1 MGAEYVDSSDEL
13 VHQYCKNFD
22 LRVLPA
28 KQYDGVY
35 VKGNRFSMEGLKS
48 GKDTLPYDGI
58 LDGKL
63 FGQEARYIQ
72 QWIDLV
78 KQKGENA
85 PEVLALDN
93 MSIEDMLKKGGAPK
107 DIIDLYTYTNA
118 TESTTVPSKMSA
130 LYMVLTNARA
140 SAFSEDTVEGRILGG
155 NDKLPK
161 TFAKKLG
168 SKIKY
173 NRALKR
179 LKFNDKGITA
189 IVNKNGVNES
199 IKALKCVIAIP
210 ASVLKNIDIE
220 PGFSSDKTYCIQNQ
234 DYGHVMKVAMQYQKR
249 FWDQKQSIGQRVF
262 TDTRLRRVYHFSID
276 QPGPRGILLTFTS
289 GEDAKK
295 LGRLSEERRMRV
307 AQETCENIWP
317 ESVSYTHLTLPT
329 IYSV

>member
-1 MGAEYVDSSDEL
+1 MSGVLLNNKISRRSFLKRTSAFTSLASIAPFSISSILSDASDDKRIIVIGAGLAGLSCAYELDRAGYNVILIEAQTRAGGRVRTYRDPFADNLYAEMGAEYVDSSDEL

-35 VKGNRFSMEGLKS
+35 VKGNRLSMEGLKS

-179 LKFNDKGITA
+179 LKFKDKGITA

-199 IKALKCVIAIP
+199 IEALKCVIAIP
-210 ASVLKNIDIE
+210 ASVLKNVDIE

-234 DYGHVMKVAMQYQKR
+234 D
-249 FWDQKQSIGQRVF
+249 
-262 TDTRLRRVYHFSID
+262 
-276 QPGPRGILLTFTS
+276 
-289 GEDAKK
+289 
-295 LGRLSEERRMRV
+295 
-307 AQETCENIWP
+307 
-317 ESVSYTHLTLPT
+317 
-329 IYSV
+329 